1 MGEFGM
7 IQDVGL
13 YQRIAALIN
22 AAGYRRDEPIV
33 VGVQKRPAAPVFVA
47 QGLTRTGDPLSGTTL
62 VYTASLSKQMTAACA
77 ALLVQRGVLDVDGA
91 VSRWLPELPAW
102 ADTVRL
108 CHLVHH
114 TAGLPLD
121 TQVDAVMAEAG
132 GTDHTSRRVLDAL
145 ARFRVLRRPPGTEYV
160 YSSAGYVCLAMV
172 VQRVADQPLPRFAHD
187 HLFNPLGM
195 DETCF
200 WTGPEPTPPSAA
212 PLASPHPT
220 PLSSG
225 DGGAWSTP
233 ADLLR
238 WAEALNTDRL
248 GISELI
254 QTPGRLDDGTPV
266 DYAWGMG
273 VRSHAGRLVYRHGGG
288 WPSLRALLARI
299 PDLGL
304 SLVIVALDDDTD
316 RRVPLADSLLE
327 LLA

>member
-1 MGEFGM
+1 M
-7 IQDVGL
+7 IQDAEL
-13 YQRIAALIN
+13 YHRVAALIS
-22 AAGYRRDEPIV
+22 AAGYGRDEPIV
-33 VGVQKRPAAPVFVA
+33 VGMQQRHAAPVFVA
-47 QGLTRTGDPLSGTTL
+47 QGLTRTGHPLGGTTR
-62 VYTASLSKQMTAACA
+62 VYTASLSKQMAAACA
-77 ALLVQRGVLDVDGA
+77 ALLVQRGVLDLDGA
-91 VSRWLPELPAW
+91 LSRWLPELPAW

-121 TQVDAVMAEAG
+121 TQVDVVMAETG
-132 GTDHTSRRVLDAL
+132 GTDHTSQRVLDAL
-145 ARFRVLRRPPGTEYV
+145 ARFRALQRPPGTGYV
-160 YSSAGYVCLAMV
+160 YSNAGYVCLAMV
-172 VQRVADQPLPRFAHD
+172 VQRVAGQPLPRFARD
-187 HLFNPLGM
+187 HLFDPLGM
-195 DETCF
+195 GETCF
-200 WTGPEPTPPSAA
+200 WTGPEPAPPGAA
-212 PLASPHPT
+212 PLASAHPA

-248 GISELI
+248 GISGLV

-273 VRSHAGRLVYRHGGG
+273 MRSHAGRLVYRHGGG

-304 SLVIVALDDDTD
+304 SLVIVALADDTE
-316 RRVPLADSLLE
+316 RRVPLADSLLD